1 MDVFHRNSLNPNLIL
16 TFQPC
21 LILPLPWDS
30 LEEREIESLMER
42 SNGIPFELGDS
53 VKAMATHIILGEYR
67 VQNVGSR
74 NPRQKPTL

>member
-1 MDVFHRNSLNPNLIL
+1 
-16 TFQPC
+16 
-21 LILPLPWDS
+21 
-30 LEEREIESLMER
+30 MER

-53 VKAMATHIILGEYR
+53 VKAMATHIILGECR